1 MSIFYDKVADRI
13 GKLDAEALRRQY
25 KALTDEIGF
34 FESIFNSRDEGIV
47 ALDADGKVK
56 YANEAGRELIPLL
69 GIGEGDVG
77 DAAGTDGEGVQGISV
92 KEVEIT
98 YPEHRIVEVKRIGN
112 IVKLRDVTAKR
123 A

>member
-1 MSIFYDKVADRI
+1 MGIFYDKVADRI

-34 FESIFNSRDEGIV
+34 FESIFNSLDEGIV

-92 KEVEIT
+92 KDAMISRGLRH
-98 YPEHRIVEVKRIGN
+98 PERWHLTRIAV
-112 IVKLRDVTAKR
+112 DVVGFKGLV
-123 A
+123 